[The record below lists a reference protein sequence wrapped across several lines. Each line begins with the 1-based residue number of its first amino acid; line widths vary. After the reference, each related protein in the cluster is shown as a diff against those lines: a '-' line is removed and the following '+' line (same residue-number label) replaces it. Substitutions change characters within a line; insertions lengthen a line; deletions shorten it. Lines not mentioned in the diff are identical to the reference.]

1 MRKLLTSILFLV
13 IVTTMLFVSSCGAI
27 EEDETI
33 GIYENEHNT
42 DNIIENQSTPEK
54 ETFEGYY
61 EYPTEGVSNAQELYK
76 KCRIEQKIL
85 DSMSVEQLAQATVDY
100 PLLMD
105 VLAYSDMRS
114 KAKNFAKQCDAYKEL
129 ITRSGAKR
137 ALKAKIAELKKN
149 ATDDLIVNA
158 EILQQI
164 IDSEE
169 KFELPTRGTLGFDI
183 LK

>member
-1 MRKLLTSILFLV
+1 MKRNICIFILLGI
-13 IVTTMLFVSSCGAI
+13 MLIFISCGAI
-27 EEDETI
+27 EEDETM
-33 GIYENEHNT
+33 GIYENEHST
-42 DNIIENQSTPEK
+42 DNNIENQSTSEK

-105 VLAYSDMRS
+105 VLAYSDMKS
-114 KAKNFAKQCDAYKEL
+114 KAETYAKQCDAYKEL

-137 ALKAKIAELKKN
+137 ALKVKVAELK
-149 ATDDLIVNA
+149 DSGDEDSIVRA

-164 IDSEE
+164 IDSEAS
-169 KFELPTRGTLGFDI
+169 FETPTRGTLGFDT